1 MKISRLISIVLTLC
15 FACVAVTSSV
25 VAAQNKMAIRFGALP
40 VLQALPLY
48 VAQERGLFTKAGLE
62 VDLVPFNTAAEKD
75 IALST
80 GKIDGCF
87 ADLVTPLVLRGN
99 GQKIL
104 LVATTYSSRGDR
116 RMFGV
121 LAKPGSSHR
130 SPADL
135 QNVPIALASNSIVH
149 YVTETLLTNAGV
161 PRDRV
166 ASVESKNIGMR
177 MQMLLAGHVE
187 AAALPEPLVSAA
199 LAQGATLVADDSGSE
214 TSQTVLVFAESFLKE
229 RPEAVTKFL
238 AAVNEAAAMI
248 NAKPDEVREA
258 MVQHVR
264 LPAPLKDKYPVPRFP
279 RLKAPDK
286 DAVVAVAQWLRSREV
301 IPRTVS
307 YEEVVDG
314 RLIP

>member
-1 MKISRLISIVLTLC
+1 MTPPRPILITLTV
-15 FACVAVTSSV
+15 CVACITATVSFASSQAKV
-25 VAAQNKMAIRFGALP
+25 SIRFGALP

-48 VAQERGLFTKAGLE
+48 IAQERGLFTKAGLD
-62 VDLVPFNTAAEKD
+62 VDLIPFNTAAEKD
-75 IALST
+75 IALSA
-80 GKIDGCF
+80 GKIEGCF
-87 ADLVTPLVLRGN
+87 ADLVTPIVLRAN
-99 GQKIL
+99 GRKIL
-104 LVATTYSSRGDR
+104 MVATTYSSRGDR

-121 LAKPGSSHR
+121 LAKPGSSYR
-130 SPADL
+130 FPAEL

-149 YVTETLLTNAGV
+149 YVTETLLTTAGV
-161 PRDRV
+161 PRDGV
-166 ASVESKNIGMR
+166 ASLESKNIGMR

-199 LAQGATLVADDSGSE
+199 LAQGATLVADDSGLE
-214 TSQTVLVFAESFLKE
+214 TSQTVLVFAERFLKE
-229 RPEAVTKFL
+229 QPEAVSKFL
-238 AAVNEAAAMI
+238 AAVDEAAAMI
-248 NAKPDEVREA
+248 NAKPDEVRDA

-264 LPAPLKDKYPVPRFP
+264 LPAPMKDKYPTPRFP

-286 DAVVAVAQWLRSREV
+286 DAALAVTRWLRAREV

>member
-1 MKISRLISIVLTLC
+1 MKHPRLIVIVFSLC
-15 FACVAVTSSV
+15 LACVAATIS
-25 VAAQNKMAIRFGALP
+25 VAASQDKIPIRFGALP

-48 VAQERGLFTKAGLE
+48 IAQERGLFTKAGLE

-75 IALST
+75 IALT
-80 GKIDGCF
+80 AGKIDGCF

-121 LAKPGSSHR
+121 LAKPSSSYR

-149 YVTETLLTNAGV
+149 YVTETLLTNAGL

-199 LAQGATLVADDSGSE
+199 LARGATLVVDDTGLE

-238 AAVNEAAAMI
+238 AALNEAAAMI
-248 NAKPDEVREA
+248 NARPDEVREA

-264 LPAPLKDKYPVPRFP
+264 LPAPMKDKYPVPRFP

-286 DAVVAVAQWLRSREV
+286 EAVLAVAQWLRSRDV
-301 IPRTVS
+301 ITRNVA